1 MSNVPRSRTDKS
13 ALRSAEAADTQPISP
28 VSGSRIAETADTQQL
43 TPVGLGMD
51 AASLGQD
58 MYRHLAYTLG
68 RDAHS
73 VSNRYRYMAV
83 VLAVRDRLVERWKA
97 THAAYYD
104 ADCKRG
110 YYLSMEFLM
119 GRALGNAA
127 LNLDI
132 DQQLK
137 RSLHSFGLR
146 LEDLEE
152 CEPDAGLGIHPELI
166 AA

>member
-1 MSNVPRSRTDKS
+1 
-13 ALRSAEAADTQPISP
+13 
-28 VSGSRIAETADTQQL
+28 
-43 TPVGLGMD
+43 
-51 AASLGQD
+51 
-58 MYRHLAYTLG
+58 LG

-73 VSNRYRYMAV
+73 VSNRYRYMAT

-119 GRALGNAA
+119 GRALGSAA

-132 DQQLK
+132 DNQLK
-137 RSLHSFGLR
+137 RSLTGLGLR
-146 LEDLEE
+146 LEDLE
-152 CEPDAGLGIHPELI
+152 
-166 AA
+166 